1 MAVTKL
7 IDVVGHSSKSADDAV
22 REAISA
28 ASRSIRGI
36 TRADVVST
44 SCQVADGQIVSWDVT
59 VKIAFPVERS
69 A

>member
-7 IDVVGHSSKSADDAV
+7 IDVVGHSSKSSDDAV
-22 REAISA
+22 REAVSA
-28 ASRSIRGI
+28 ASRSVRGI
-36 TRADVVST
+36 TRADVMSM
-44 SCQVADGQIVSWDVT
+44 SCHVADGEVVSWDVT